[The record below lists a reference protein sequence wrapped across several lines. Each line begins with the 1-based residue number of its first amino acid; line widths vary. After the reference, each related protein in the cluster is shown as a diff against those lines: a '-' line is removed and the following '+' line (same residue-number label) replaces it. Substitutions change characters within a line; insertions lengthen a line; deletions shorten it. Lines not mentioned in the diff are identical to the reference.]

1 MHRREHAANLFSKFT
16 GKGFGASN
24 LVKCNPIC
32 RNHGLCVRLLP
43 VASVNRMSGQPLAS
57 MRLRRE
63 IRQPN
68 PVRPARPPDQAHAA
82 LAATT
87 PFRFS
92 G

>member
-1 MHRREHAANLFSKFT
+1 
-16 GKGFGASN
+16 
-24 LVKCNPIC
+24 
-32 RNHGLCVRLLP
+32 
-43 VASVNRMSGQPLAS
+43 MSGQPLGEHEAEK
-57 MRLRRE
+57 R

-92 G
+92 GFVALLWSKFPVAVKWKVLWSTVFLERKRT